1 MKFGARGMERKDSHS
16 FVASRVEPLTGYTRQ
31 KQSQTT
37 LASPI
42 FIPTIGSDPSPT
54 KLKKTK
60 NNNSLRFSGAE
71 SLLKE
76 SPSHVMSKA
85 MLVLNPPEQEFKL
98 TRTHLSPKNLHA
110 DTII

>member
-1 MKFGARGMERKDSHS
+1 M
-16 FVASRVEPLTGYTRQ
+16 
-31 KQSQTT
+31 
-37 LASPI
+37 
-42 FIPTIGSDPSPT
+42 IGSDPSPI

-98 TRTHLSPKNLHA
+98 SRTHLSPKNLHA
-110 DTII
+110 DTIIQNVQIKTPNGTKKPSLPHPSIKEEKEQV